1 MVPTRSTMKQ
11 NDIDDIKTSGEDL
24 RSFIEKLL
32 KKHTTHLERQIS
44 DLKDEIKILKETN
57 IDMIKLLSKDN
68 RPFESEKNYSHNDL
82 EDLNSPAETVIEND
96 TKRNKPQKS
105 HVNIP
110 LNSAKSMDQHSFKRE
125 HTAHRRNSRNTAI
138 IGTSSSNVAAEFTGA
153 RRRLWI
159 YVGKCLPRSTSHG
172 IKSYLETR
180 KNISRTPIQC

>member
-57 IDMIKLLSKDN
+57 IEMIKLLSKDN

-96 TKRNKPQKS
+96 TERNKPQKN

-110 LNSAKSMDQHSFKRE
+110 LNSAKSMDQHSFKRDTLRIGE
-125 HTAHRRNSRNTAI
+125 IVGKTAI
-138 IGTSSSNVAAEFTGA
+138 IGTSSTNVARSSPE
-153 RRRLWI
+153 L
-159 YVGKCLPRSTSHG
+159 VGDCGYT
-172 IKSYLETR
+172 
-180 KNISRTPIQC
+180 